1 MTPLDPAAA
10 AARHL
15 HELQPRGELQARA
28 PLAQLTSWRA
38 GGHADWLFRP
48 ADREDLANLLAQV
61 ARLAPDL
68 PITFLGLGSNVLV
81 RDGGIAGLVV
91 HLQGVLAE
99 RKRLDGDRVF
109 LGGGLACA
117 QAARFCAREGLVG
130 AEFLAGIPGTVGGAL
145 QMNAGAWGG
154 ETWSLVES
162 VEVVDRAGRL
172 ETRRPDAFRV
182 GYRRVQGLD
191 PRERLW
197 FTGATLRLSP
207 GDPEAGT
214 RRIRELLRERS
225 AKQPLGQPS
234 CGSVFRNPEGDH
246 AARLIEAA
254 GLKGLRAGAA
264 EVSPVHANF
273 ITHDGTA
280 RAEDIERLID
290 TVRNTVEQRFGVRL
304 EPEVRILGRFIDPGD
319 DSEGTA

>member
-1 MTPLDPAAA
+1 MIPLDPALAGVHDLRDLA
-10 AARHL
+10 
-15 HELQPRGELQARA
+15 PRGELRARA
-28 PLAQLTSWRA
+28 PLAPLTSWRA
-38 GGHADWLFRP
+38 GGVADWLFRP
-48 ADREDLANLLAQV
+48 ADRDDLAHLLAALAQ
-61 ARLAPDL
+61 RAPDL
-68 PITFLGLGSNVLV
+68 PITFLGLGSNVLI

-99 RKRLDGDRVF
+99 RERLEGDRVF

-154 ETWSLVES
+154 ETWPLVES
-162 VEVVDRAGRL
+162 VEVIDRAGRRS
-172 ETRRPDAFRV
+172 TRAPDAFRV
-182 GYRRVQGLD
+182 GYRRVQGSD
-191 PRERLW
+191 PGERLW

-234 CGSVFRNPEGDH
+234 CGSVFRNPDGDH

-254 GLKGLRAGAA
+254 GLKGLRSGAA
-264 EVSPVHANF
+264 EVSSVHANF

-280 RAEDIERLID
+280 RAADIERLID

-304 EPEVRILGRFIDPGD
+304 EPEVRILGRFTDPGED
-319 DSEGTA
+319 GEGEA